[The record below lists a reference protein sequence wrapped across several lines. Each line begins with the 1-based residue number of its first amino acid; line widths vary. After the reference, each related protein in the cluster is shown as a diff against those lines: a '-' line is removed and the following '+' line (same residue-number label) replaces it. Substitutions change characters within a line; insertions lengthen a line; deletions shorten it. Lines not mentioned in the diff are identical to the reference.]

1 MALTSDTPPVI
12 PHSATLPRQIK
23 QVSLT
28 YITQRYLWPAFVPFC
43 PIAILMAVSS
53 FRSRR
58 GTPDAVTPLL
68 FGIGI
73 PMLTFLPFLVGLAKS
88 QVAHSRAR
96 LVPRFWPAHLIVLA
110 GTLLALT
117 ILLPLVAAWIS
128 GFAMLGMLA
137 VAMAVGAP
145 ALWGSHLNR
154 IGPMLAAL
162 VAFYSLLTGAGLN
175 WWIIDSPKHYGIH
188 FVIFIVGAFL
198 IAAWIWRL
206 SQLHEESDDYQ
217 NPYLWFLSRRI
228 GGEAVEQRRIVA
240 AQVRRNW
247 LLGMVGDWWHTR
259 LGGYYGGERAGLVR
273 LLRYGFQPTPIEFQG
288 LWFCMMVLCM
298 GIFFTQFSLNSNNG
312 AVSGGYFFIVPFAT
326 LIPGLL
332 PGEMLAQR
340 RPRTANEL
348 LLPLSRRQL
357 IDGLFTA
364 AARNAVTLWL
374 MIHIAIAVVVAMAD
388 LSLTLRTIAMFLL
401 LSATTTFATL
411 GIGLRFSVW
420 PSMAKRLFTIV
431 LASNFVG
438 GFLGWILRRNSL
450 GDAQLI
456 TSAVVLVAIGI
467 WAIRSARSAWLN
479 LEFV

>member
-1 MALTSDTPPVI
+1 MALTSNTTPVA
-12 PHSATLPRQIK
+12 PHRATLARQIK

-28 YITQRYLWPAFVPFC
+28 YITQRYLWPVFVSFC

-53 FRSRR
+53 LRSRR

-154 IGPMLAAL
+154 IGPMLVAL

-228 GGEAVEQRRIVA
+228 GGEAVEQRRLVA
-240 AQVRRNW
+240 TQVRRNW
-247 LLGMVGDWWHTR
+247 LLGIVGDWWHSR
-259 LGGYYGGERAGLVR
+259 LGGYYGGGRAGLVR
-273 LLRYGFQPTPIEFQG
+273 LLRYGFQPAPIEFQG
-288 LWFCMMVLCM
+288 LMFCTMVLCL
-298 GIFFTQFSLNSNNG
+298 GIFFTQFSLTSNQG
-312 AVSGGYFFIVPFAT
+312 ALSGAYFFIVPFGT

-332 PGEMLAQR
+332 AGETLAQR
-340 RPRTANEL
+340 RPRTANEM

-357 IDGLFTA
+357 IDALFVA
-364 AARNAVTLWL
+364 ATRNAVTIWL
-374 MIHIAIAVVVAMAD
+374 MINVAIAVVLALGNLAFSARTVAV
-388 LSLTLRTIAMFLL
+388 FLL
-401 LSATTTFATL
+401 VSATTMFATL

-420 PSMAKRLFTIV
+420 PSMAKRLFTIA
-431 LASNFVG
+431 LASNIVG
-438 GFLGWILRRNSL
+438 GFMAWISRRDSL
-450 GDAQLI
+450 AGAPLI
-456 TSAVVLVAIGI
+456 TMAVVLVAIGI
-467 WAIRSARSAWLN
+467 WAIRSARRAWLN